1 MSRPRAVAVVALLVS
16 LAACQARDVGPASLA
31 PDTTCAYCRMRVSD
45 PRLASQILIP
55 GEEPQFFDDLGCLTR
70 FLTDATDIPP
80 GARIYVADH
89 RTGAWTPADRAV
101 YTRTASVT
109 APMGSPLIAHAS
121 AVSRD
126 ADPAAAGGTDVV
138 VREVLA
144 R

>member
-16 LAACQARDVGPASLA
+16 LAACQARDVGPASLT

-45 PRLASQILIP
+45 PRLASEVLIP
-55 GEEPQFFDDLGCLTR
+55 GEEPRFFDDLGCLTK
-70 FLTDATDIPP
+70 FLVDSP
-80 GARIYVADH
+80 GLAQSARIYVADH

-101 YTRTASVT
+101 YTRTASVI

-126 ADPAAAGGTDVV
+126 ADPAAVGGTDVV